1 MRLTVLDRC
10 TVTRGD
16 ISLDELERFGE
27 LKIYDVIPENRLAET
42 IRDADAVICNK
53 AKITAD
59 VMAPFEICRSVCH
72 RL

>member
-42 IRDADAVICNK
+42 IRDADAVICN
-53 AKITAD
+53 
-59 VMAPFEICRSVCH
+59 
-72 RL
+72 